1 MSTTPNGLS
10 AASTEINNGASS
22 SSQPSSP
29 IEYVSVNDN
38 INING
43 TNVNANINA
52 IVNGSASNQDDPA
65 VTNGTTT
72 AVSSATSSPTTNVS
86 NANGLKDVGSI
97 VQRQLF
103 VGNVS
108 FQSRLAPNSQSA
120 HY

>member
-10 AASTEINNGASS
+10 AASTEINGASS

-43 TNVNANINA
+43 TNINS
-52 IVNGSASNQDDPA
+52 IINGTITGSASNQDDPA
-65 VTNGTTT
+65 ITNGTTT
-72 AVSSATSSPTTNVS
+72 AVSSTTSSPITNVS

-108 FQSRLAPNSQSA
+108 FFD
-120 HY
+120 HD